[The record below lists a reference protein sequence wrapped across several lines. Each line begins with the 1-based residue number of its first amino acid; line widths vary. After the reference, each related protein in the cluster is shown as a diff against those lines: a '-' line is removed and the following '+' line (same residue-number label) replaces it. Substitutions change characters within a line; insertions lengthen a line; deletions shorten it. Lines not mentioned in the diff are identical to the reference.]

1 MICLLLYLFNIL
13 RVYNLVCLCSKSLNF
28 FRKYGINFDHL
39 AKTAHKIA
47 KTEISPNDIDSSTLL
62 LILIVLHR
70 SQIICGCLF
79 QALHFPAANRRRKRV
94 LVFHSCS
101 PFHIRLHSF
110 PFVFSIF
117 HSCSIRV
124 HLFPIRVP
132 FLFTRVPFVFTRV
145 PFVFSISHSCSIL
158 CSHLCGVLDI
168 IV

>member
-110 PFVFSIF
+110 PFVFSVF

-124 HLFPIRVP
+124 PFVFTCFPFVFHSCSLVFHSYSFVFPSCSQFPIRVP
-132 FLFTRVPFVFTRV
+132 SCVPICVVF
-145 PFVFSISHSCSIL
+145 
-158 CSHLCGVLDI
+158 
-168 IV
+168 